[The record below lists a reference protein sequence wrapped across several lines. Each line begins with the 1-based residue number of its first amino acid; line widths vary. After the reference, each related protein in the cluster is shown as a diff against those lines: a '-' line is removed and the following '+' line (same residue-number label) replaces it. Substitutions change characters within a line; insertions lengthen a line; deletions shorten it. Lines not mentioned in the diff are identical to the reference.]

1 PMARDNRTLGKF
13 HLVGIPPAPRQIPQ
27 IEVTF
32 DIDANGILN
41 VAAQDKA
48 TGKQQNI
55 TITASS
61 GLTKDEIDRMM
72 KEAEAN
78 SAEDSKRKQEI
89 EVRNQ
94 TDSLVYSTERTLG
107 EHGAKL
113 AENDRKAIDDA
124 LAEAREA
131 LKGEDVERM
140 KRAQDGLS
148 RASHKLAEI
157 MYREAQTEG
166 RRGDDVHAVV
176 ELSFAGVVRGTS
188 VRLDVQRFSPCSEC
202 RASGSSNGARCAAC
216 LGRGVRRVVESVLVG
231 VPAGVDS
238 GAQIRVAGEGNAG
251 PFGGPRGD
259 LIVSTRVGEHPF
271 FRRKGD
277 SVHCEVPISVWE
289 ALLGARIRVPTP
301 SGEAVLVVPPG
312 TTGSQV
318 FRLRGQGLPRLTGE
332 STGDLYATVRVEV
345 PTGLDARTHELV
357 RQLARLMPVETR
369 TALER
374 YRGGAE

>member
-1 PMARDNRTLGKF
+1 MRRDYYAVLG
-13 HLVGIPPAPRQIPQ
+13 VAATAAPR
-27 IEVTF
+27 EVRRAYQRLARQYSPDVNF
-32 DIDANGILN
+32 WDERARELF
-41 VAAQDKA
+41 
-48 TGKQQNI
+48 
-55 TITASS
+55 
-61 GLTKDEIDRMM
+61 DEI
-72 KEAEAN
+72 AEAF
-78 SAEDSKRKQEI
+78 R
-89 EVRNQ
+89 V
-94 TDSLVYSTERTLG
+94 LG
-107 EHGAKL
+107 DPTARQMY
-113 AENDRKAIDDA
+113 DRFGHAVGDDDA
-124 LAEAREA
+124 LA
-131 LKGEDVERM
+131 
-140 KRAQDGLS
+140 
-148 RASHKLAEI
+148 
-157 MYREAQTEG
+157 EG

-176 ELSFAGVVRGTS
+176 DLSFAGVVRGTG
-188 VRLDVQRFSPCSEC
+188 VRLEVQRFSPCAEC
-202 RASGSSNGARCAAC
+202 GASGTNKGVRCAAC
-216 LGRGVRRVVESVLVG
+216 LGRGVRRVVEPIGVA

-259 LIVSTRVGEHPF
+259 LIVSTRVAEHPF

-277 SVHCEVPISVWE
+277 SVHCDVPISVWE

-312 TTGSQV
+312 TTGGQV